1 MVAVLIGIAVLIGGV
16 LIISW
21 QPGSVASSD
30 SAQNDLPTPTIDHR
44 PPKSASYAAAT
55 TTTTTDSVK
64 KSGWWARLRA
74 NGKKKTQDDEEP
86 DERTRLLHS

>member
-55 TTTTTDSVK
+55 TTTTDSVK

>member
-55 TTTTTDSVK
+55 TTTTDSVK
-64 KSGWWARLRA
+64 KSGWWARLGA